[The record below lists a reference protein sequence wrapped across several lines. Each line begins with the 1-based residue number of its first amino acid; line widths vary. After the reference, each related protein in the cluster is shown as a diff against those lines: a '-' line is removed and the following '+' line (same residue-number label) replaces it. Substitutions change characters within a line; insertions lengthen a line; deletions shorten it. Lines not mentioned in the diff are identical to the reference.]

1 MLKSLEGADRNVCAS
16 RAWKGGKMKLA
27 FLQSTV
33 LRYGAFLFSRIAL
46 FELLRHIDFTALPS
60 EGGI

>member
-1 MLKSLEGADRNVCAS
+1 
-16 RAWKGGKMKLA
+16 MKLA

-33 LRYGAFLFSRIAL
+33 SCYGAFLFSLIAL
-46 FELLRHIDFTALPS
+46 FELLRHIDFTALPP

>member
-1 MLKSLEGADRNVCAS
+1 
-16 RAWKGGKMKLA
+16 MKLA